1 MVKKRVRSLL
11 KIYFSIAV
19 IIAVAFCFNGVAE
32 EYTTLVTSENVI
44 KVGDILK
51 AGDYISRKGNDYYLE
66 TFGVYFYDNN
76 NNRLYSEYV
85 NDSNTGDK
93 YEIKKV
99 DKYSLWQIESVDYYL
114 GRLYNVS
121 LVPAKLDGP
130 EDQKVTK
137 DMAAKFTVET
147 SAELGDNLTYRWYQ
161 LVKSNSKIDESSIS
175 DYYND
180 FQVSYENNLPV
191 YTTSSGGSLRI
202 TIPSSAKSFSFDYE
216 SRDTINVDINS
227 NSIYYDVDIDETS
240 GTKTIYFNSPTDSNY
255 NIEIHSYSA
264 MTIKNL
270 SYGYEYP
277 IPLTST
283 TKDLIVS
290 SKENSHAFKD
300 KNEFFAIVND
310 GNKNYKS
317 KVAKLYIVEGKK
329 EFPTPEGD
337 KLIPEIE
344 IPDEYKLKIFNIT
357 DKVGKSV
364 VDKIDS
370 NLEESNKAIE
380 VFNVGMYL
388 NDELIDIGEGNYL
401 LKINKPKSLKNYTN
415 IKVSEL
421 DENYNIVKTEEP
433 IDDNKTLTFTVNRLN
448 NFVFSGKEISN
459 PVTLASKSP
468 FTTITLLVLF
478 LMVITGI
485 VIIRK
490 KSKGVKNGS
499 KI

>member
-11 KIYFSIAV
+11 KIYFSIAI
-19 IIAVAFCFNGVAE
+19 IIAVAFCFNGVADD
-32 EYTTLVTSENVI
+32 YDILITSKKVI

-51 AGDYISRKGNDYYLE
+51 AGDYISRKGKDSNYNDEFSVYY
-66 TFGVYFYDNN
+66 YDNDN
-76 NNRLYSEYV
+76 NSLYSENAY
-85 NDSNTGDK
+85 NSNTGDK
-93 YEIKKV
+93 YEVKKV

-114 GRLYNVS
+114 GHLSYVS

-130 EDQKVTK
+130 NDQKVTK
-137 DMAAKFTVET
+137 DMSAKFTVEP

-161 LVKSNSKIDESSIS
+161 IVKSNSKIDESSIS

-191 YTTSSGGSLRI
+191 YTTSSGGTLYI

-216 SRDTINVDINS
+216 SNRDTINVDINS

-255 NIEIHSYSA
+255 NIEIRSYSA

-270 SYGYEYP
+270 SFGYEYQ

-290 SKENSHAFKD
+290 SKENSYAFKD
-300 KNEFFAIVND
+300 NNEFIAIVND

-317 KVAKLYIVEGKK
+317 KVAKLNIVEGKK
-329 EFPTPEGD
+329 EFPTPEDD
-337 KLIPEIE
+337 KLITEIE
-344 IPDEYKLKIFNIT
+344 MPDEYKLKIFNIT

-364 VDKIDS
+364 VDKINS
-370 NLEESNKAIE
+370 NLEKDYKSIE
-380 VFNVGMYL
+380 IFNVGMYL

-401 LKINKPKSLKNYTN
+401 LKINKTKSLKNYTN

-421 DENYNIVKTEEP
+421 DENYNIIKTEEP
-433 IDDNKTLTFTVNRLN
+433 IDDNKTLTFTVNKLN

-468 FTTITLLVLF
+468 IIMITILILF
-478 LMVITGI
+478 LAGLTGG
-485 VIIRK
+485 IIFK
-490 KSKGVKNGS
+490 Q
-499 KI
+499 KINKHE

>member
-19 IIAVAFCFNGVAE
+19 IITVAFCFNAVAD
-32 EYTTLVTSENVI
+32 EYDILVTSKKVI

-51 AGDYISRKGNDYYLE
+51 AGDYISRKGNDSSYNDEFSVYY
-66 TFGVYFYDNN
+66 YDNN
-76 NNRLYSEYV
+76 NNQLHIENV
-85 NDSNTGDK
+85 NNSNTGDK
-93 YEIKKV
+93 YEVKKI

-114 GRLYNVS
+114 GGLSYVS

-130 EDQKVTK
+130 NDQKVTK
-137 DMAAKFTVET
+137 DMSAKFTVEP
-147 SAELGDNLTYRWYQ
+147 SDELGDNLTYSWYQ
-161 LVKSNSKIDESSIS
+161 FVRSNTTIDESSIS

-191 YTTSSGGSLRI
+191 YTTSGGGTLYI
-202 TIPSSAKSFSFDYE
+202 TIPSTAKSFSFDYE
-216 SRDTINVDINS
+216 STGGIKVYINS
-227 NSIYYDVDIDETS
+227 NSINYNIDIEETS
-240 GTKTIYFNSPTDSNY
+240 GTKTIYFNSPTDSDY
-255 NIEIHSYSA
+255 NIQISNYSA

-270 SYGYEYP
+270 SFGYEYQ

-300 KNEFFAIVND
+300 NNEFIAIVSD

-317 KVAKLYIVEGKK
+317 KVAKLNIVEGKK
-329 EFPTPEGD
+329 EFPTPEDD
-337 KLIPEIE
+337 KLITEIE
-344 IPDEYKLKIFNIT
+344 MPDEYKLKIFNIT
-357 DKVGKSV
+357 DKVENTV
-364 VDKIDS
+364 VDKI
-370 NLEESNKAIE
+370 NGKLEKDYKSIE

-421 DENYNIVKTEEP
+421 DENYNIIKTEEP
-433 IDDNKTLTFTVNRLN
+433 TDDNKTLTFTVNKLN
-448 NFVFSGKEISN
+448 NFVFSGKEVSN

-468 FTTITLLVLF
+468 IIMITILVLF
-478 LMVITGI
+478 LVGLTGG
-485 VIIRK
+485 IIFK
-490 KSKGVKNGS
+490 Q
-499 KI
+499 KINKHE